1 MNINKDYKY
10 RVCLDSSKKIEEISG
25 LIKNE
30 RINIQEINEVNLAN
44 SLGADILDELNI
56 FINGMTSD
64 IEFVYRELLE
74 LKTDLRLLSQTI
86 INK

>member
-30 RINIQEINEVNLAN
+30 KINIQEINEVNLAN
-44 SLGADILDELNI
+44 SLGTDILDELNI